1 VREKDK
7 ETINRTIATWKEES
21 TAMEQPQTM
30 EAARIAIKNDP
41 DSLFKLNEH
50 LHNENQALQARVLQL
65 ETILAKQTV
74 LLEEIKKSEQN
85 ERRRRQ

>member
-1 VREKDK
+1 
-7 ETINRTIATWKEES
+7 
-21 TAMEQPQTM
+21 MEQPQTM

-74 LLEEIKKSEQN
+74 LLEEIRAEQKAAAAVKAAKKSRKRTQTAKK
-85 ERRRRQ
+85 RRQ